1 MSLMNVPAAVSL
13 SLLHIQS
20 VTYTLHI
27 GSRIRLHSYT
37 HTNRRWLHPCDKKF
51 FFSLRGDL
59 TSSASCR
66 EHQAIYRSRVSR
78 RERASARDEEKRERG
93 EKILQLWSK
102 CCTERLCVMGNVT
115 VNASAVSFIYTARV
129 ILHDFDLFRA
139 ALEAFMTSVVE
150 ISIFSVAVICCLL
163 MLRAAL
169 LMFYLQVM

>member
-37 HTNRRWLHPCDKKF
+37 HTNRCWLHPCDKN
-51 FFSLRGDL
+51 FFSLSEEISLLLPPAGNTRLFIDQGL
-59 TSSASCR
+59 AG
-66 EHQAIYRSRVSR
+66 
-78 RERASARDEEKRERG
+78 ERASARDEEKRERG